1 MKNINY
7 IINGID
13 KILTFILIVVIILVI
28 ISGMIGGC
36 IYLWKIILGI

>member
-13 KILTFILIVVIILVI
+13 KLLTFILIVVMALVI
-28 ISGMIGGC
+28 LSGMIGGC
-36 IYLWKIILGI
+36 IYLWKIILRI

>member
-1 MKNINY
+1 MKDINY

-13 KILTFILIVVIILVI
+13 KLLTFILIVVMVLVLL
-28 ISGMIGGC
+28 SGMIGGC

>member
-28 ISGMIGGC
+28 LSGMIGGC